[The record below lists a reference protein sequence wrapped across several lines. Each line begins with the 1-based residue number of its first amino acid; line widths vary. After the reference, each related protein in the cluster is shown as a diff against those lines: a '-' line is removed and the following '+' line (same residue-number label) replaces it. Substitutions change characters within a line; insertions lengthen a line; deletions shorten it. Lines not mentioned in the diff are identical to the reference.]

1 MASDDRTVADETTV
15 NESYAATI
23 PASVR
28 RRIDVEPGDKLRWSV
43 TDDSDLRVEVV
54 KQRYGAWE
62 GAETVRLGEL
72 SEAEIDAMGTEI
84 E

>member
-1 MASDDRTVADETTV
+1 MASNEPSVTDETTV
-15 NESYAATI
+15 NDNYAATI

-43 TDDSDLRVEVV
+43 TDEGTLSVEVV

-62 GAETVRLGEL
+62 DAETAHLGEI
-72 SEAEIDAMGTEI
+72 SADEIDAMGVE
-84 E
+84 